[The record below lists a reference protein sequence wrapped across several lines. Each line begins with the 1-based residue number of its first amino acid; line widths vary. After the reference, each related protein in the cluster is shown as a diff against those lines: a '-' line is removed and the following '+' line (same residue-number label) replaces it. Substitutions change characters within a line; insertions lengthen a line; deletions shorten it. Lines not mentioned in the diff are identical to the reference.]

1 LSFPQD
7 SPPLFS
13 IPPAPSLSIK
23 IKSLSSPFHSVL
35 ELELNDNPWS
45 DPNPLEPLPVFFPT
59 VYKSPELDESILAL
73 KFHTAVCDRTSAV
86 NIVMELMD
94 LMTRE
99 GAVEETGID
108 EVAVKAGIEDLL
120 PKSDTYKPFWA
131 RGKDLIGYSLNGL
144 RSGTLQFEDT
154 DSVRRAEIIRVV
166 FTKEE
171 TGILLDVSFF
181 SKVNYFVYSQLAI
194 CITVNYLI

>member
-13 IPPAPSLSIK
+13 IPPSPSLSINTK
-23 IKSLSSPFHSVL
+23 ALSSPFHSVL
-35 ELELNDNPWS
+35 ELELNDNPWL
-45 DPNPLEPLPVFFPT
+45 DPNPPEPLPVFFAT
-59 VYKSPELDESILAL
+59 IYESPEQVESILAL
-73 KFHTAVCDRTSAV
+73 KFHPAACDRTSGI
-86 NIVMELMD
+86 NMLMELMD

-99 GAVEETGID
+99 GAGEERGID
-108 EVAVKAGIEDLL
+108 EVAIKAGIEDLI

-154 DSVRRAEIIRVV
+154 DSVRRTDVIRVV

-171 TGILLDVSFF
+171 TEILLNVSFF
-181 SKVNYFVYSQLAI
+181 SKINILFILNY
-194 CITVNYLI
+194 